1 MYMLVSLEKI
11 ALFFS
16 KYNIDISSL
25 SGYELSVIVI
35 LCNIFILLF
44 YLFLFYVVWHLIFRI
59 IDWWF

>member
-1 MYMLVSLEKI
+1 MYILVSLEKI

-16 KYNIDISSL
+16 KYNIDISLL

-35 LCNIFILLF
+35 LCNIFVLLF
-44 YLFLFYVVWHLIFRI
+44 YLFIFYVVWHLIFRI

>member
-11 ALFFS
+11 SLFFS

-44 YLFLFYVVWHLIFRI
+44 KQV
-59 IDWWF
+59 